1 MSSFNPYSKNIQWG
15 SWLGDIGNNIM
26 MAMLMKKMFPQGQGQ
41 PGQGQGQPMPPNVGP
56 VPVPNM
62 PTDQYQPKGQDQTNS
77 LLQLLANW
85 SRMNYPQG

>member
-1 MSSFNPYSKNIQWG
+1 MSSFNPYQKGIQWG
-15 SWLGDIGNNIM
+15 NWGGDLASNIIQ
-26 MAMLMKKMFPQGQGQ
+26 ALLLKKMFPQGQGQ
-41 PGQGQGQPMPPNVGP
+41 GQQGQAMPPNVGP

-62 PTDQYQPKGQDQTNS
+62 PTDQYQPKGQNQSNA